1 MTWITKTQKDRKL
14 KNETGNNMKFQN
26 LKLEKER
33 EREYL
38 RHGGS
43 MGAVLREEVVWVADL
58 GVRVSDFESFRVSEW
73 VTKFER
79 AECLRVRVW
88 SVWECKF
95 QVLSG
100 QKCVSK
106 TRFNKKH

>member
-1 MTWITKTQKDRKL
+1 
-14 KNETGNNMKFQN
+14 MKFQN

-43 MGAVLREEVVWVADL
+43 MGVVLREEVVWVANL

-73 VTKFER
+73 VSEWVSHWVWEGR
-79 AECLRVRVW
+79 VSESESESVECLRVQISGFKW
-88 SVWECKF
+88 SKMC
-95 QVLSG
+95 L
-100 QKCVSK
+100 
-106 TRFNKKH
+106 

>member
-14 KNETGNNMKFQN
+14 KNEIGDNMKFQN

-43 MGAVLREEVVWVADL
+43 MGAVLREEVVWVANL

-73 VTKFER
+73 VSESLS
-79 AECLRVRVW
+79 LRGR
-88 SVWECKF
+88 SVWEWECGVSESANFKF
-95 QVLSG
+95 
-100 QKCVSK
+100 
-106 TRFNKKH
+106 